1 MKTSNIYSQA
11 EQNLSFLMKSPS
23 RFLRTLKRRGYHRY
37 LASTLR
43 GSLGA
48 ITKFA
53 PPTKKRIK
61 AIMALLQFIDFRVPG
76 ILKMTPVSEIFLK
89 DVAECLGISP
99 DKVGIYVGEPDTNQ
113 KLVIIDT
120 EGQSN
125 FVLKM
130 AVGKNADSAI
140 RREVKSLLD
149 ARSLKI
155 CMNHLNPSSEIINL
169 DIPQVFE
176 IEPICGKTVIKIERI
191 YGKQL
196 TSEEF
201 KDVFFSNENVLLQK
215 FSGVI
220 NGGLSIDD
228 WLNSS
233 DHLKAISL
241 DLDVEIKACREFGAL
256 EIQSEI
262 GIVHGDF
269 APWNVI
275 KHRNN
280 SKRSNLNNDK
290 IFHNSKSLCLVD
302 WEYSTA
308 SVPLVFDYAYAAWCI
323 SELLDKKIY
332 SVDQRLWQQLVSL
345 GSLWRELRKVI

>member
-23 RFLRTLKRRGYHRY
+23 RFFRTMKRRGYHRY
-37 LASTLR
+37 LASTLP
-43 GSLGA
+43 GSIRA

-53 PPTKKRIK
+53 PPTKKRVK
-61 AIMALLQFIDFRVPG
+61 AIMAVLQFIDFRVPG

-89 DVAECLGISP
+89 EVADCLGISP
-99 DKVGIYVGEPDTNQ
+99 DKIGIYVGEPDTNQ

-140 RREVKSLLD
+140 RREVKSLLN
-149 ARSLKI
+149 ANPSEI
-155 CMNHLNPSSEIINL
+155 CMNHLNPLSEIINL
-169 DIPQVFE
+169 DIPKVFE

-191 YGKQL
+191 YGRQL

-201 KDVFFSNENVLLQK
+201 KNVFFSNEHFLLQK

-233 DHLKAISL
+233 DYLKDINL
-241 DLDVEIKACREFGAL
+241 DLDVKIKECREFGAL
-256 EIQSEI
+256 ELQSEI

-280 SKRSNLNNDK
+280 TKRSNLNNDK
-290 IFHNSKSLCLVD
+290 ILETNMRLFLVD
-302 WEYSTA
+302 WEYSKA
-308 SVPLVFDYAYAAWCI
+308 PVPLIFDYAYAAWCI
-323 SELLDKKIY
+323 SELLDKKIH
-332 SVDQRLWQQLVSL
+332 SIDKRLWQQLVLL
-345 GSLWRELRKVI
+345 GSLWRELRKII